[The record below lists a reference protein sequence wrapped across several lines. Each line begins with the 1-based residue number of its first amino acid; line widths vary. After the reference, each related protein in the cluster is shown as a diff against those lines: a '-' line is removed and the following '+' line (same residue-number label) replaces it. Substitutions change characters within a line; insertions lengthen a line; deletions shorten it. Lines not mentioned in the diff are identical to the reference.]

1 VYAALSLTVIRLV
14 PVALALVG
22 SGFALPTVVF
32 VGWFGP
38 RGIASIVFLIIGLD
52 ALEAAGVASEPLGAV
67 VAWTV
72 LLSVVLHGLS
82 AGPLAAW
89 YGRRAAVLDA
99 DAPELVDDSEPRPP
113 RVHWGGDFRLPP
125 VT

>member
-1 VYAALSLTVIRLV
+1 
-14 PVALALVG
+14 
-22 SGFALPTVVF
+22 LPTVVF

-89 YGRRAAVLDA
+89 YGRRTTALAD
-99 DAPELVDDSEPRPP
+99 DAPELADDSEPRPP

-125 VT
+125 PT